1 MFIMPSLTWH
11 TRMSMK
17 KAWKPAWQRR
27 LGEHIKAA
35 RRAKGYSQAQ
45 LGKRLGGLSRETIRL
60 YESGDIAPPL
70 PAMRRIV
77 HLLDGDFE
85 IDGCRISKETLPE
98 QARRA
103 EAHQIPMDFR
113 NEYSYRRATVR
124 VRATPARLTIRV
136 AS

>member
-1 MFIMPSLTWH
+1 
-11 TRMSMK
+11 MK
-17 KAWKPAWQRR
+17 KSPKPAWQRR
-27 LGEHIKAA
+27 LGQHIKAA

-70 PAMRRIV
+70 ASMRRIV

-98 QARRA
+98 QPRRR
-103 EAHQIPMDFR
+103 EAQQIPMDFR
-113 NEYSYRRATVR
+113 NEYTYKRAVVR
-124 VRATPARLTIRV
+124 VRATPRGFSIRGRV
-136 AS
+136 RT